1 MFHFRGYTKSQ
12 RAGKLKS
19 WIWRFGFDI
28 EHQDNGDNR
37 LWFFELDANDGKE
50 QALINTLKNHFDKN
64 VFQSLL
70 LAWIT
75 ESNVAFRAIEAP
87 RFRSLLDYLN
97 PSIGLTQSHMTH
109 TTIRSRLFEEYH
121 QYKGVVVK
129 ELKEC
134 PGRIHLAF
142 DGWRSPNRH
151 AVAEVITS
159 FEIQDKIGYFT
170 LDNAENNDTAM
181 RALDDEVFDS
191 EDRTNILDLAQHNLW
206 RKKGPI
212 GKLHNLVHWIHRSD
226 RLTYLLRSLQEKKD
240 GTKRP
245 VDVVTDNMTRWL
257 SHYKMMDRALLLREF
272 LDDLVAI
279 ERFEHSRGRSRSRA
293 RPACIRDEDLLTE
306 NDWMV
311 ISNFEMS

>member
-121 QYKGVVVK
+121 QYKGVVSHTG
-129 ELKEC
+129 EN
-134 PGRIHLAF
+134 IA
-142 DGWRSPNRH
+142 SQ
-151 AVAEVITS
+151 VAEVITS

-212 GKLHNLVHWIHRSD
+212 GKLHNLVH
-226 RLTYLLRSLQEKKD
+226 
-240 GTKRP
+240 
-245 VDVVTDNMTRWL
+245 
-257 SHYKMMDRALLLREF
+257 
-272 LDDLVAI
+272 
-279 ERFEHSRGRSRSRA
+279 
-293 RPACIRDEDLLTE
+293 
-306 NDWMV
+306 
-311 ISNFEMS
+311 

>member
-1 MFHFRGYTKSQ
+1 MGDYLDSLPSAGPQGSREWETFPWQHFRGYTKSQ

-19 WIWRFGFDI
+19 LWVCGTCSVKKSPQGPPSFAAKGTTNI
-28 EHQDNGDNR
+28 ERHLHDAHRISGPLGKR
-37 LWFFELDANDGKE
+37 LPKGTTTKKRSIAQFFELDANDGKE

-121 QYKGVVVK
+121 QYKGVVV
-129 ELKEC
+129 
-134 PGRIHLAF
+134 
-142 DGWRSPNRH
+142 
-151 AVAEVITS
+151 AEVITS

-206 RKKGPI
+206 RK
-212 GKLHNLVHWIHRSD
+212 

-245 VDVVTDNMTRWL
+245 VDVVTYNMTRWL
-257 SHYKMMDRALLLREF
+257 SHYKMMDRALP
-272 LDDLVAI
+272 
-279 ERFEHSRGRSRSRA
+279 SRISRRPCRDRTVRA
-293 RPACIRDEDLLTE
+293 QQRQVEK
-306 NDWMV
+306 
-311 ISNFEMS
+311 